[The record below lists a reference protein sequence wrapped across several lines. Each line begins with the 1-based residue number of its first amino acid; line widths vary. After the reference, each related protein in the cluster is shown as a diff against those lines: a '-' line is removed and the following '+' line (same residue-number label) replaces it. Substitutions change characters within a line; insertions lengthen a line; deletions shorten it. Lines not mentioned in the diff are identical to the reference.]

1 MRCLAYRFGFQSW
14 MDGGR
19 GALTPLL
26 SVQYSLSYDL
36 WRGGGKI
43 VTLKP
48 CLLIVV
54 SCISIELS
62 T

>member
-1 MRCLAYRFGFQSW
+1 MSCLAYRFGLQCW
-14 MDGGR
+14 MDGG
-19 GALTPLL
+19 GGTLTPLL

-43 VTLKP
+43 VTLKRF
-48 CLLIVV
+48 LLTVV